1 MEPTPKW
8 NNMVVG
14 WSIQKNKG
22 TNIWIWRNSSRS
34 RQPTNVTIWS
44 QVQELANT
52 FPEAL
57 QRRHP
62 DKGILNGVGEHHWV
76 CYCCMHQL
84 SKSQF
89 KAQVAHGGIWCPGSV
104 WWSSGHPQCFLKN
117 HSHLNLW
124 FGPKAKGPKELGIY
138 QPQPLKINGWKMNF
152 PFVFRPIFRDE
163 MLNFRGVQIPS
174 MTIVSIQLMAI
185 KPG

>member
-89 KAQVAHGGIWCPGSV
+89 KAQVAHGGIWCSQGAFDDRVDTLSASWKTTRTLSLV
-104 WWSSGHPQCFLKN
+104 R
-117 HSHLNLW
+117 
-124 FGPKAKGPKELGIY
+124 PKGQMAKGTWYISATAPK
-138 QPQPLKINGWKMNF
+138 N
-152 PFVFRPIFRDE
+152 
-163 MLNFRGVQIPS
+163 
-174 MTIVSIQLMAI
+174 
-185 KPG
+185 